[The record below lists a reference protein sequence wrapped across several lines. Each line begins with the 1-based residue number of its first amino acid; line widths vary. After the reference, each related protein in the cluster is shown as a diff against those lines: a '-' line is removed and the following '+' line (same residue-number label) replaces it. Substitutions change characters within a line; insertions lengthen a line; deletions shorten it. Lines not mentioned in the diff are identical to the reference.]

1 MSPPAAEGLPPGTTS
16 DRGDPWDAHAAWW
29 QSEFTD
35 GADPEY
41 VEQILPLIAERLPPR
56 GLLLDVGC
64 GEGQVSRLA
73 AASGLRVLGV
83 DPAPAQVEVAE
94 QRGGGPTYLLGS
106 ATAVPV
112 RAGSVDAAVA
122 CLVFEHIDDHI
133 AALGEVASA
142 LRPGGTFLFL
152 LNHPLL
158 QTPGSGWIDDHMV
171 DPPEQ
176 YWRLGEYLVETATY
190 EEVERGVHIRF
201 VHRPLSSYLNA
212 AIGAGLRLEEML
224 EPAPPPGFIAAAPEY
239 ESAATIPRLLLL
251 RFTRGPVPGQA

>member
-1 MSPPAAEGLPPGTTS
+1 MSPPAAEGLPPGVFS
-16 DRGDPWDAHAAWW
+16 DRGDPWDAHAEWW
-29 QSEFTD
+29 QAGFTE

-41 VEQILPLIAERLPPR
+41 VEQILPLIAQRLPR
-56 GLLLDVGC
+56 DGVVVDVGC

-73 AASGLRVLGV
+73 AAAGLGVVGV
-83 DPAPAQVEVAE
+83 DPAPAQIAVAHE
-94 QRGGGPTYLLGS
+94 RGGGARYLLGS
-106 ATAVPV
+106 ATDLPLR
-112 RAGSVDAAVA
+112 RASADVAVA
-122 CLVFEHIDDHI
+122 CLVFEHIDDHVS
-133 AALGEVASA
+133 ALGEVARV

-201 VHRPLSSYLNA
+201 VHRPLGNYLNA
-212 AIGAGLRLEEML
+212 AIGAGLCLEEML
-224 EPAPPPGFIAAAPEY
+224 EPAPPPGFLAAAPEY
-239 ESAATIPRLLLL
+239 EAAATIPRLLLL
-251 RFTRGPVPGQA
+251 RFVRA